1 MKVLFIAPTPF
12 FADRGCHTQIYDEV
26 TVLQRLG
33 HEVIVCTYGLGRDV
47 EGVKTVRTINF
58 PWYKKLSAG
67 PSKTKILLL
76 PCMFFTT
83 FKTIMKFKPDVIHSS
98 LHEGALIGWAC
109 RIFFRKPRYVFD
121 IQGSLTGESI
131 QHKFIKKG
139 KLAYKLLY
147 WLEKFIV
154 TRQFDI
160 VFNDN
165 MEKEILELGV
175 KKENYKKLRFGV
187 NTDVFYPREVNK
199 ELALQCGVDLNRPRI
214 LYMGLLEEYQGIN
227 VLMDAIEKAVKKVP
241 DLQAVIIGYPNVEKY
256 KEIAKQKNMEK
267 NLLFLGKIDY
277 KKVPDYLTLSPVAIA
292 PKIAKTEGDGKLYN
306 YLAMG
311 MTVVAFERDVAL
323 EVMGDAGL
331 YAKFNDADSLAER
344 IVECVQDE
352 ALQKKYSVL
361 ARERAVS
368 ELSLLKYGKELE
380 GVYNSLERKK
390 K

>member
-1 MKVLFIAPTPF
+1 MKILFIAPTPF

-26 TVLQRLG
+26 TTLQKLG

-47 EGVKTVRTINF
+47 DGVKTVRTINF

-76 PCMFFTT
+76 PCMFVTT
-83 FKTIMKFKPDVIHSS
+83 FKTIRRFKPDIIHSS
-98 LHEGALIGWAC
+98 LHEGALIGWGC
-109 RIFFRKPRYVFD
+109 KLFFRKPKYVFD

-139 KLAYKLLY
+139 SIIYKMLY
-147 WLEKFIV
+147 VLEKFIV

-165 MEKEILELGV
+165 MEKEIIDFGV

-199 ELALQCGVDLNRPRI
+199 ELAQKCNIDLKRPRV

-227 VLMDAIEKAVKKVP
+227 VLMEAIEKAVRKVP
-241 DLQAVIIGYPNVEKY
+241 DLLAIIIGYPNVEKY
-256 KEIAKQKNMEK
+256 KTIAKEK
-267 NLLFLGKIDY
+267 GLENNIVFLGKIDY
-277 KKVPDYLTLSPVAIA
+277 KKVPDYLSLSPIAIA

-311 MTVVAFERDVAL
+311 MTTIAFERDVAL
-323 EVMGDAGL
+323 EVMGEAGL
-331 YAKFNDADSLAER
+331 YAKFNDADSLAEQIIR
-344 IVECVQDE
+344 CAGDE
-352 ALQKKYSVL
+352 ALQKKYGL
-361 ARERAVS
+361 KARERAVN
-368 ELSLLKYGKELE
+368 ELSLMKYGKELE
-380 GVYNSLERKK
+380 RVYNNLKGNK
-390 K
+390 